1 MGRSH
6 CWVRTRIPLTY
17 SLPPGRCSVEDE
29 RELSFPGCVSALCGK
44 RRRGVGDGPDE
55 AERLAG
61 DGGDGDLLELAAP
74 HQVAVAARQSM
85 AGLVGDL
92 LKAAGRRAAA
102 GLLVVAAGR
111 L

>member
-1 MGRSH
+1 M
-6 CWVRTRIPLTY
+6 PLTC

-29 RELSFPGCVSALCGK
+29 RELSFPGWLSALCGTW
-44 RRRGVGDGPDE
+44 RSGVGDGPDE

-74 HQVAVAARQSM
+74 HQVAVAARQS
-85 AGLVGDL
+85 V
-92 LKAAGRRAAA
+92 A